1 MGISQMLM
9 KLAEGMATSCWIFGI
24 TLLFSLPLGMVIAF
38 GRMSKKRIVQAAYH
52 QDLYFHHAR
61 DAADVTASGGLFR
74 TVLSFRDQNFTVLP
88 KHCGGDR
95 FCA

>member
-38 GRMSKKRIVQAAYH
+38 GRMSKKRIVQ
-52 QDLYFHHAR
+52 
-61 DAADVTASGGLFR
+61 GLS
-74 TVLSFRDQNFTVLP
+74 LI
-88 KHCGGDR
+88 HI
-95 FCA
+95 

>member
-38 GRMSKKRIVQAAYH
+38 GRMSKNV
-52 QDLYFHHAR
+52 
-61 DAADVTASGGLFR
+61 LFR
-74 TVLSFRDQNFTVLP
+74 GLQKFIFQLCEAHR
-88 KHCGGDR
+88 
-95 FCA
+95 